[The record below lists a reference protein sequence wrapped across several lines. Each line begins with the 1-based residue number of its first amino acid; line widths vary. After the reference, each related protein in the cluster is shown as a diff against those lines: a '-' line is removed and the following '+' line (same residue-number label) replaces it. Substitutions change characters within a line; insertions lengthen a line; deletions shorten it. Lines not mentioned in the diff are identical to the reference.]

1 MSSAIVSAASG
12 SRLWVNHQEKG
23 SESRYGFAACMHEI
37 RTENHPLNI
46 WYKCTISAFGQYAP
60 SFLPINP
67 HPAHLVSHGATIL
80 HVVQLYSTVAQSD
93 KYCLDCTVLYA
104 CCALI
109 IYVFG
114 QSTHYLQVCPSL
126 KSQVSSLKSQ
136 VSLDCPSLKSQV
148 SSICLFFLFFFSF
161 HDMYSCVYCTW

>member
-1 MSSAIVSAASG
+1 
-12 SRLWVNHQEKG
+12 
-23 SESRYGFAACMHEI
+23 MHEI

-80 HVVQLYSTVAQSD
+80 HAEYS
-93 KYCLDCTVLYA
+93 CTVLSHRATSIVSTVQYCMHA
-104 CCALI
+104 CDSTVGGDYHAQCAHI

-114 QSTHYLQVCPSL
+114 QSTHYLQICP
-126 KSQVSSLKSQ
+126 SLKSQ
-136 VSLDCPSLKSQV
+136 VSLDCPNLKSQV
-148 SSICLFFLFFFSF
+148 SSICLFFLFFFHF
-161 HDMYSCVYCTW
+161 MTCIPAFTVKDQCYVNL

>member
-1 MSSAIVSAASG
+1 MG
-12 SRLWVNHQEKG
+12 EHREKG
-23 SESRYGFAACMHEI
+23 PESTYGFSACMHEI

-93 KYCLDCTVLYA
+93 KYCLDCTV
-104 CCALI
+104 
-109 IYVFG
+109 
-114 QSTHYLQVCPSL
+114 STVQYQLPLLLCFSASRFPQLLCFSASL
-126 KSQVSSLKSQ
+126 VLSLENQKN
-136 VSLDCPSLKSQV
+136 LKHAH
-148 SSICLFFLFFFSF
+148 FT
-161 HDMYSCVYCTW
+161 CVYCTSSYCTRALI